1 MMRIQISLSFRR
13 GSYGEIGEFCQNV
26 ISKTDGVPSYSELQ
40 AQVDIVKPL
49 LATYEN
55 AVVAAMDGGKLL
67 TQAKIKAK
75 VNLLDAMEDLAALTK
90 VYAEGVESYA
100 TDAGFQLKKKS
111 VRSNQ
116 PLPQPEWNFLKRGV
130 LSGTVEGEIKN
141 LPSGVKEVGIK
152 HSYDGWATEKN
163 GTYSTGKKFVLAGL
177 DVKKE
182 VEVKVCYLGTYQRKS
197 DDSLPMQVFVL

>member
-26 ISKTDGVPSYSELQ
+26 ISRTDGVTAYNELQ
-40 AQVDIVKPL
+40 VQVDIVKPL
-49 LATYEN
+49 LTKYES

-67 TQAKIKAK
+67 TQAKRKAK

-90 VYAEGVESYA
+90 VYAKGVATYV
-100 TDAGFQLKKKS
+100 TDAGFQLKKRA

-141 LPSGVKEVGIK
+141 FPAGVKEVGIK

-177 DVKKE
+177 EVKRE
-182 VEVKVCYLGTYQRKS
+182 VEVKICYLGTYQRKS

>member
-1 MMRIQISLSFRR
+1 
-13 GSYGEIGEFCQNV
+13 
-26 ISKTDGVPSYSELQ
+26 
-40 AQVDIVKPL
+40 
-49 LATYEN
+49 
-55 AVVAAMDGGKLL
+55 
-67 TQAKIKAK
+67 
-75 VNLLDAMEDLAALTK
+75 MEDLAALTK
-90 VYAEGVESYA
+90 VYAEGVSSYV
-100 TDAGFQLKKKS
+100 TDAGFHLKKKP

-141 LPSGVKEVGIK
+141 LPAGVKEVGIK

-177 DVKKE
+177 EVKRE

-197 DDSLPMQVFVL
+197 DDSLAMPVFVL

>member
-1 MMRIQISLSFRR
+1 MRIQISLSFRK
-13 GSYGEIGEFCQNV
+13 GTYGEIGEFCQNI
-26 ISKTDGVPSYSELQ
+26 ISKTDGVPAYSELQ
-40 AQVDIVKPL
+40 AQVDILKPL
-49 LATYEN
+49 LTTYEN
-55 AVVAAMDGGKLL
+55 AVVAALDGGRLL
-67 TQAKIKAK
+67 TQAKLKTK
-75 VNLLDAMEDLAALTK
+75 VDVLDAMEDLAALTK
-90 VYAEGVESYA
+90 VYAEGVSSYV
-100 TDAGFQLKKKS
+100 TDAGFHLKKKP

-141 LPSGVKEVGIK
+141 LPAGVKEVGIK

-177 DVKKE
+177 EVKRE

-197 DDSLPMQVFVL
+197 DDSLAMPVFVL

>member
-1 MMRIQISLSFRR
+1 MRIQISLSFRK
-13 GSYGEIGEFCQNV
+13 GTYGEIGEFCQNV
-26 ISKTDGVPSYSELQ
+26 ISKTDGVPAYSELQ

-49 LATYEN
+49 LVTYDN

-67 TQAKIKAK
+67 TQAKVKAK
-75 VNLLDAMEDLAALTK
+75 NDLLDAMEDLAALTK
-90 VYAEGVESYA
+90 VYAEGVMSYA
-100 TDAGFQLKKKS
+100 TDAGFQLKKKP

-116 PLPQPEWNFLKRGV
+116 PLPQPEWNYLKRGV

-141 LPSGVKEVGIK
+141 LPTGVKEVGIK

-177 DVKKE
+177 DVRKE